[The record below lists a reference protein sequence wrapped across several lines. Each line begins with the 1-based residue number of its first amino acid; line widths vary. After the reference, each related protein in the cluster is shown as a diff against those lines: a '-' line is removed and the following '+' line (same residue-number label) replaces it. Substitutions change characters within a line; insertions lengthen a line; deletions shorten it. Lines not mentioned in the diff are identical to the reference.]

1 MKQVTKMAGGF
12 PVPPTHPNS
21 LRMATFSEISLKGKV
36 AMLLLALQF
45 SLTPFIASW
54 VHRTSKQQY
63 NSTTGVFVAEVLK
76 IFIAVG
82 FVYVSSQ
89 GVIGLKN
96 TYGQW
101 RLTDSLR
108 TALAPALLFGLQDL
122 LIDYANRPQNKCE
135 PIIFLLLNQT
145 KILWGALFLWGVLGV
160 QRSRAQWIALLMM
173 FCGAISLSYDSTKKA
188 VESTSSPVSIW
199 NQPIWGI
206 AAALGSA
213 IISGFNQMLSEY
225 ITRIKPYRRP
235 EMLFASEL
243 AAYKIVFMSILYY
256 FSGAHPGGFWV
267 GMELRP
273 VILLGVIAA
282 GGICV
287 ALVNAQAGGDWKG
300 YSLIAGLC
308 VSSTIEFLLRSDEG
322 ISIVKVM
329 SVLVIIFS
337 VYIYNRFPVKPK
349 AT

>member
-1 MKQVTKMAGGF
+1 
-12 PVPPTHPNS
+12 
-21 LRMATFSEISLKGKV
+21 
-36 AMLLLALQF
+36 
-45 SLTPFIASW
+45 

-63 NSTTGVFVAEVLK
+63 NPTTGVFVAEVLK
-76 IFIAVG
+76 IFIAVV
-82 FVYVSSQ
+82 FVFISSN
-89 GVIGLKN
+89 GMVGLRN

-101 RLTDSLR
+101 KFGDSLR
-108 TALAPALLFGLQDL
+108 TALAPAFLFGLQDL

-160 QRSRAQWIALLMM
+160 QRSRAQWVALLMM
-173 FCGAISLSYDSTKKA
+173 FFGAIFLSYDSTQRA
-188 VESTSSPVSIW
+188 VKSSTTDTASFW
-199 NQPIWGI
+199 NQPVWGI

-213 IISGFNQMLSEY
+213 VISGFNQMLSEY

-243 AAYKIVFMSILYY
+243 AAYKILFMSFIY
-256 FSGAHPGGFWV
+256 FYLSGAHPQGFWA

-273 VILLGVIAA
+273 VVLLAVIAA

-308 VSSTIEFLLRSDEG
+308 FSSTIEFFLHSDEG
-322 ISIVKVM
+322 ISLLEVASI
-329 SVLVIIFS
+329 LIIISS
-337 VYIYNRFPVKPK
+337 VYIYNRFPAKDK

>member
-1 MKQVTKMAGGF
+1 MQHKAGGLPKLP
-12 PVPPTHPNS
+12 PVPVLPQAR
-21 LRMATFSEISLKGKV
+21 RMATFAEISSKGKI

-63 NSTTGVFVAEVLK
+63 NPTTGVFVAEVLK
-76 IFIAVG
+76 ILIAVI
-82 FVYVSSQ
+82 FVSVSS
-89 GVIGLKN
+89 GMIGFKN

-101 RLTDSLR
+101 KLGDSLK

-145 KILWGALFLWGVLGV
+145 KILWGALFLWAVLRV
-160 QRSRAQWIALLMM
+160 QRSQLQWVALLMM

-188 VESTSSPVSIW
+188 VEGSATSTGFW
-199 NQPIWGI
+199 NQPVWGI

-225 ITRIKPYRRP
+225 ITRIQPYRRP
-235 EMLFASEL
+235 EMLFATEL
-243 AAYKIVFMSILYY
+243 AAYKIVFMSAIYY
-256 FSGAHPGGFWV
+256 FQGDHVGGFWV
-267 GMELRP
+267 GMEVRP
-273 VILLGVIAA
+273 VVLLGVIAA

-308 VSSTIEFLLRSDEG
+308 FSSTIEFFLRSDEG
-322 ISIVKVM
+322 ISLVKVT

-337 VYIYNRFPVKPK
+337 VYIYNRFPAKVH
-349 AT
+349 TS